1 MIKKILCIG
10 QKITF
15 SQKNSPKA
23 FKKFFYLSAACR
35 YAEIF
40 SCKISVL
47 ALSNLHKLRNSEVD
61 LILFNPPRFR
71 ALQKIKELCP
81 NALIDMIGMKDY
93 ALIRGKNILQL
104 IKKIFENHSVT
115 I

>member
-1 MIKKILCIG
+1 MKNIILLG
-10 QKITF
+10 
-15 SQKNSPKA
+15 A
-23 FKKFFYLSAACR
+23 GGA
-35 YAEIF
+35 YAESLADSIRVAADEENF